1 MKGSY
6 AETYAK
12 RNNIPFVSAISSDE
26 IVLGGTVTVNAK
38 AVNCTSNYT
47 YAVLYKK
54 KSENKWTV
62 KQNYSTN
69 DTVVIKPAKATDYD
83 VCVKVKDTNGKI
95 TKKFFEWKVNE
106 KLKNTSVISA
116 ATIKKGN
123 TVTVKGSATGG
134 MGNYQYAVLYKKKSE
149 SKWTVRQGYK
159 DNSEIIVRP
168 YTNTDYDICIK
179 VQDKDGTIAKKYF
192 IVTVK

>member
-26 IVLGGTVTVNAK
+26 IALGGTVTVNAK

-83 VCVKVKDTNGKI
+83 SCGKVKDTNG
-95 TKKFFEWKVNE
+95 
-106 KLKNTSVISA
+106 
-116 ATIKKGN
+116 TI
-123 TVTVKGSATGG
+123 V
-134 MGNYQYAVLYKKKSE
+134 
-149 SKWTVRQGYK
+149 
-159 DNSEIIVRP
+159 
-168 YTNTDYDICIK
+168 
-179 VQDKDGTIAKKYF
+179 KKYF
-192 IVTVK
+192 TVNVTE